1 MSRKCKTVS
10 FDLEDKYEEDLL
22 RHVESQGKFSRYV
35 KRLIANDMNVKPL
48 VSNIPSIN
56 NEDNSE
62 KDDYTKDAM
71 SKFL

>member
-10 FDLEDKYEEDLL
+10 FDMEDKHEEDLL
-22 RHVESQGKFSRYV
+22 KHVESQGKFSRYV
-35 KRLIANDMNVKPL
+35 KRLIANDMEDKSI
-48 VSNIPSIN
+48 VSNTASIN

-62 KDDYTKDAM
+62 KDDYTKEAM

>member
-35 KRLIANDMNVKPL
+35 KRLIANDRDGKSL
-48 VSNIPSIN
+48 VNNIPSIS